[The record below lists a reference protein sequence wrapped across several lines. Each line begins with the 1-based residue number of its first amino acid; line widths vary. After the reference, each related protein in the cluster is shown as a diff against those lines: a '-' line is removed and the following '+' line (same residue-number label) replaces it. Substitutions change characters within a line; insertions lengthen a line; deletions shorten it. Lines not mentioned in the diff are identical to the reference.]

1 MRSLKESIDGPGGS
15 RYFLD
20 AIQTECQREALV
32 HEARAR
38 RNRWYAFFSKH
49 YLNLF
54 TLGLLV
60 MGGYWFVCIQSQRL
74 ELLANN
80 PEKFTSGETVT
91 IENVIDGDELRISNE
106 KGHSRIRLLG
116 IKSFDQSARER
127 LLSQYGKVA
136 VDYLGDVALTKE
148 ATLHVSPK
156 GVDDEGRLLGTLIL
170 NDSGDDLAQLMV
182 SEGMTLV
189 YVKYPFE
196 KMDQYLVSQEE
207 ARVDQVGFWENRRVA
222 ARAQSLMNLWKQEQ
236 Q

>member
-1 MRSLKESIDGPGGS
+1 MQLEANEHGNHQQEI
-15 RYFLD
+15 LD
-20 AIQTECQREALV
+20 DQCLRNARV

-38 RNRWYAFFSKH
+38 RNRWFAFFSKH

-54 TLGLLV
+54 TAGLFV
-60 MGGYWFVCIQSQRL
+60 MGIYWFICIESQRL

-80 PEKFTSGETVT
+80 PELFTSGETVT
-91 IENVIDGDELRISNE
+91 IENIIDGDELRIRND

-116 IKSFDQSARER
+116 IKSFDPSTRER

-136 VDYLGDVALTKE
+136 VDYLSDVALTKK
-148 ATLHVSPK
+148 ATLKVAPK
-156 GVDDEGRLLGTLIL
+156 GVDDEGRLLGSLIL
-170 NDSGDDLAQLMV
+170 ADSNDDLAQLMV

-196 KMDQYLVSQEE
+196 KMDDYLVSQEE
-207 ARVDQVGFWENRRVA
+207 ARTHEVGFWENRRVA

-236 Q
+236 QE

>member
-1 MRSLKESIDGPGGS
+1 MQ
-15 RYFLD
+15 LD
-20 AIQTECQREALV
+20 AKEQSTRHLPIVDDECQREALV

-49 YLNLF
+49 YMNLF

-60 MGGYWFVCIQSQRL
+60 MGAYWFVCIEARRL
-74 ELLANN
+74 DLLANN

-91 IENVIDGDELRISNE
+91 IENVIDGDELRISND

-136 VDYLGDVALTKE
+136 VDYLADIALTKE
-148 ATLHVSPK
+148 ATLKVSPK
-156 GVDDEGRLLGTLIL
+156 GVDDEGRLLGSLIL
-170 NDSGDDLAQLMV
+170 TESSEDLAQLMV

-196 KMDQYLVSQEE
+196 KMDQYLASQEK
-207 ARVDQVGFWENRRVA
+207 ARVDEIGFWENRRVA